1 MVTGLI
7 LVGIIALFIWIY
19 SKENEWDLN
28 WIALLSIFLV
38 VLSSILL
45 ILHIVFFAIKPYT
58 YGEFAARRS
67 SFEQTLGNARINGNQ
82 YEIATIVSD
91 IADWNSELASL
102 QYSNSTDFLDQ
113 YIDDRIET
121 LKPIK

>member
-7 LVGIIALFIWIY
+7 LVGIITLCAWIC
-19 SKENEWDLN
+19 SKEYEWSLDG
-28 WIALLSIFLV
+28 IAIFSLLVAI
-38 VLSSILL
+38 LSSILL
-45 ILHIVFFAIKPYT
+45 IIHIVFFAIKPYT

-82 YEIATIVSD
+82 YEIATIVRD
-91 IADWNSELASL
+91 IADWNIELASL